1 LVGAVA
7 GPGVLSAV
15 LAARDQQV
23 DLGAQLP
30 TSVMAETKQQTQDMH
45 KATVEVSSM
54 VLCKD
59 DSVKKT
65 RSYLPATKHALTV
78 LGSQIA
84 GARREFGWTAAEFA
98 ERLGVNAQLVGR
110 IEKGVPGTAIGTVF
124 EAAILCGLPLFN
136 ADPADLGDLADRQ
149 RERLAVLP
157 ARIRSKKV
165 EVDDD
170 F

>member
-1 LVGAVA
+1 
-7 GPGVLSAV
+7 
-15 LAARDQQV
+15 
-23 DLGAQLP
+23 
-30 TSVMAETKQQTQDMH
+30 M
-45 KATVEVSSM
+45 
-54 VLCKD
+54 
-59 DSVKKT
+59 KKT
-65 RSYLPATKHALTV
+65 RSYLPATQHALTL
-78 LGSQIA
+78 LGLQIA
-84 GARREFGWTAAEFA
+84 SARRELGWTAAELA

-136 ADPADLGDLADRQ
+136 ADPADLADLADRQ

-157 ARIRSKKV
+157 ARIRSKQV